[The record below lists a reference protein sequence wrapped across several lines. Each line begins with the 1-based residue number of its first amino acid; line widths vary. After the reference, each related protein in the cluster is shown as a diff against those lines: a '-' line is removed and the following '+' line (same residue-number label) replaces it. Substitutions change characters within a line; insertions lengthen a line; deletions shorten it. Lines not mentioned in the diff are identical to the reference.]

1 MTYKEFKETGVTKY
15 MPNGFELYGYDCDSD
30 LLSQDEL
37 IPTGNEYDNWFIRY
51 IGGGKDLCLAA
62 VYISKSENS

>member
-15 MPNGFELYGYDCDSD
+15 MYNGFELYDYDSD
-30 LLSQDEL
+30 CEDEL
-37 IPTGNEYDNWFIRY
+37 IPTGNEYDNWSIRY
-51 IGGGKDLCLAA
+51 IGGGQDPCLAA

>member
-1 MTYKEFKETGVTKY
+1 MY
-15 MPNGFELYGYDCDSD
+15 NGFELYDYDCDSD

-51 IGGGKDLCLAA
+51 IGGGQDPCLAA
-62 VYISKSENS
+62 VYISKSEDS